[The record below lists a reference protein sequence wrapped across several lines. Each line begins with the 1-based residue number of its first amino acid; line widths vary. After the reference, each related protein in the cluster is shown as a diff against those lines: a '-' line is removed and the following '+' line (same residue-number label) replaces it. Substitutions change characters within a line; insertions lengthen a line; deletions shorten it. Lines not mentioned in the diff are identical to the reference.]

1 MLLTAPH
8 FGIGENEMR
17 LRAGGLRAV
26 VLRAAESQPETDT
39 LSELAALQ
47 GTRKAWKMSNDS
59 RADYGTDRLPGQ
71 RFPLPSERD
80 CYDCANRCLDMWNDS
95 VDHAARSQLLRMA
108 DAWLQLA
115 SESDNHRRTEQ
126 PHGRDID
133 RQPVVATDRHPD
145 WGCAGLPVQDQ

>member
-115 SESDNHRRTEQ
+115 SESDNHRTAARSRCR
-126 PHGRDID
+126 PAAPRRHGPSSESGLSGP
-133 RQPVVATDRHPD
+133 PV
-145 WGCAGLPVQDQ
+145 

>member
-1 MLLTAPH
+1 MCLLGARAPYCRPMGGEKPTRDGH
-8 FGIGENEMR
+8 FERACGPSRDPDSLEM
-17 LRAGGLRAV
+17 
-26 VLRAAESQPETDT
+26 SH
-39 LSELAALQ
+39 
-47 GTRKAWKMSNDS
+47 NS

-71 RFPLPSERD
+71 RFPLPSEQD